1 MPATKKRRCTASVA
15 RKMPPRWLFA
25 RQPHHLSAP
34 SLKARACAHTV
45 RRTVCVVASF
55 GGSPQ
60 GRAACRIP
68 SPCACRCVCRCR
80 VSRCDFADVLLGCIR
95 PPCGGRRREHRA
107 GVRRTCRTRNGTAFC
122 RSRYFP
128 LAACLGRVA
137 AIRSGRSRIRRG
149 TAAFRRQAAGI
160 PSEGARLFETAH
172 TQNSRRVSDIVKY

>member
-15 RKMPPRWLFA
+15 RKMPPWRFAA
-25 RQPHHLSAP
+25 RQLQHLLIP
-34 SLKARACAHTV
+34 SLKTRVGAHTV

-137 AIRSGRSRIRRG
+137 AIRSVDRVFAAGQPHFGGRRPAYRRKALAFSKRRIRKI
-149 TAAFRRQAAGI
+149 AGASAI
-160 PSEGARLFETAH
+160 
-172 TQNSRRVSDIVKY
+172 